1 MTPERLAEL
10 QLIRRD
16 AAALHGHPCPK
27 DEPGHHDD
35 YCALCEQQMVLVR
48 KAVAMVREER
58 GAIATNVEK
67 KAKAKKATAIDPA
80 KLLSDFIGN
89 TPQE

>member
-35 YCALCEQQMVLVR
+35 HCPLCEAQLVLVR
-48 KAVAMVREER
+48 KAVSMIREER

-67 KAKAKKATAIDPA
+67 KAVAKKKATIDPE
-80 KLLSDFIGN
+80 KLLNDFIGN